1 MPDTIVNQMNLVIA
15 EWKNIVVDHLSNTF
29 PNEHINT
36 QELALKSWSDIIK
49 TSYDLVQKVEGTSDD
64 ISDLDDL
71 HLITNAVILSPV
83 LKLQGFNRN
92 TELQKFYQNAF
103 GPARNFARSLF
114 QEGVTSVYDDYS
126 ILPSDTPFNNGLPA
140 SLQNIIPNSIQIYA
154 VSKNTDAHAVNDI
167 LLLGPISSIVIKA
180 VPQLPKP
187 ALEWAKK
194 NNVKVY

>member
-1 MPDTIVNQMNLVIA
+1 MPDAIVNQMNLVIA
-15 EWKNIVVDHLSNTF
+15 EWKNTVVDHLSNTF

-103 GPARNFARSLF
+103 GPARNFAKSLF
-114 QEGVTSVYDDYS
+114 QEGITSVYDDYS

>member
-15 EWKNIVVDHLSNTF
+15 EWKNTVVDNLSNTF

-92 TELQKFYQNAF
+92 TELQKFYQSAF